1 MFNPLS
7 GDTHILDI
15 AAGEVLKVIM
25 GGDGQRP
32 HLCDYIAEFLN
43 LPNDSELEKNVGDI
57 LASLDELGLIEP
69 VTGC

>member
-15 AAGEVLKVIM
+15 AAGEVLKAII
-25 GGDGQRP
+25 GGEGQTS
-32 HLCDYIAEFLN
+32 HLCGYIAEFLN
-43 LPNDSELEKNVGDI
+43 LPNDSALEKNVGEI

-69 VTGC
+69 VGGC